1 MTRDSMLKEVLLN
14 GIFADQVWLLGLHAL
29 GERQIISYLITHA
42 HPFMRNDPILPV
54 ITVQD
59 QIRLQVR
66 EKSTYI
72 TRRIFS
78 AGRCAT
84 KEII

>member
-29 GERQIISYLITHA
+29 
-42 HPFMRNDPILPV
+42 V